1 MDRSSR
7 AQLEALFRLRIVHI
21 FTPLAGPRNPD
32 NRLHG
37 DESGGSPIPCSL
49 AGCRKAPIARAV
61 AGAPLFESKTEVG
74 APLKA
79 PRTHRSRE
87 TYVSHD
93 QTLRKTTHEL
103 IPPKPKALLSA

>member
-21 FTPLAGPRNPD
+21 FTLLAGPRNPD

-49 AGCRKAPIARAV
+49 AGCRKTPIARAV
-61 AGAPLFESKTEVG
+61 AGALIFEAKTEVG

-79 PRTHRSRE
+79 PRTIGPIGPMRLMCLMIRPYGRPRPS
-87 TYVSHD
+87 
-93 QTLRKTTHEL
+93 
-103 IPPKPKALLSA
+103 